1 MKRFL
6 IYLKQQVVLRW
17 YWIQQVLVTA
27 LAAALAWQAGN
38 ALQTNGGLA
47 AAVVASLTVRSSLH
61 KSARDGL
68 GQVVGSTVGAGAAL
82 LSLHYFGSGVMTVGI
97 TVLISLIAARFL
109 HLGEV
114 ATINVPVTALIV
126 LGPGLSET
134 TAVKRLISTLI
145 GAGIAIALSTFAHP
159 KTPAG
164 RTIDRISSLTDRCAT
179 LLAQMAEGL
188 IDGYTVDEAG
198 RWLARARFLV
208 EEIPSIRNQVIE
220 ARVFAKWLPESRS
233 SKAEK
238 LYLRAIA
245 VEHMIVQTRA
255 TSRNLYDLRLHGG
268 VKPELMQGIGALLST
283 ASYALTVSSE
293 DFRFDPYSSAKDPL
307 TSELRASADA
317 VTALALSD
325 HEEIA
330 GGQIARVM
338 AAISSTLIIADSL
351 DQISPTIRN
360 VPTPQEP
367 ANQKVLAVSP
377 IELARNWQDRL
388 FRAIPSKVR
397 EKLEA
402 LWSRIDRSRL

>member
-1 MKRFL
+1 
-6 IYLKQQVVLRW
+6 
-17 YWIQQVLVTA
+17 
-27 LAAALAWQAGN
+27 
-38 ALQTNGGLA
+38 
-47 AAVVASLTVRSSLH
+47 
-61 KSARDGL
+61 
-68 GQVVGSTVGAGAAL
+68 
-82 LSLHYFGSGVMTVGI
+82 
-97 TVLISLIAARFL
+97 
-109 HLGEV
+109 
-114 ATINVPVTALIV
+114 
-126 LGPGLSET
+126 
-134 TAVKRLISTLI
+134 
-145 GAGIAIALSTFAHP
+145 
-159 KTPAG
+159 
-164 RTIDRISSLTDRCAT
+164 
-179 LLAQMAEGL
+179 MAEGL

-233 SKAEK
+233 AKAEK

-268 VKPELMQGIGALLST
+268 VKAEITQGVGALLST
-283 ASYALTVSSE
+283 ASYALTVSAE
-293 DFRFDPYSSAKDPL
+293 DFRFDPYRSAKDPL

-360 VPTPQEP
+360 VPTPQQP
-367 ANQKVLAVSP
+367 ADQKVLAVSP
-377 IELARNWQDRL
+377 LELARNWQDRL